1 MIYTIVFF
9 SIFVFSAQGMAIEA
23 FMILTSPDKI
33 IYKIDEK
40 DAPYKEIITKGF
52 TKNKYG
58 HYRIYSPSYR
68 LREWL
73 FNTRKP
79 NLFSAFVHFMKYG
92 PDSYQ
97 WVSDAEL
104 ASALSK
110 YTIQIMQKKGS
121 NTRYIVLISRENFF
135 NRLCI
140 DQPNDW
146 YCTMSS
152 CCMIKEFVETVA
164 WLRSWHTL
172 SDCCHRIGPWLFHDY
187 FFDSFENYLSGGE
200 EFFDVGNGS
209 WHRAIRLPASCL
221 QRGIKEGK
229 LPKLKQQLRAKK
241 VSTLLELYHFEKDP
255 RYKEL
260 FALIRFEDKV
270 PSLKYLAAYAV
281 HVNKKHPSIK
291 NFKQVLPAE
300 LLDQIELYA
309 SDNASYEL
317 LNCKWG
323 LVFSREDYC

>member
-9 SIFVFSAQGMAIEA
+9 SIFAFSAQGMAIEA

-40 DAPYKEIITKGF
+40 DAPYKEIITKG
-52 TKNKYG
+52 
-58 HYRIYSPSYR
+58 
-68 LREWL
+68 L
-73 FNTRKP
+73 
-79 NLFSAFVHFMKYG
+79 
-92 PDSYQ
+92 
-97 WVSDAEL
+97 
-104 ASALSK
+104 
-110 YTIQIMQKKGS
+110 
-121 NTRYIVLISRENFF
+121 
-135 NRLCI
+135 
-140 DQPNDW
+140 
-146 YCTMSS
+146 
-152 CCMIKEFVETVA
+152 
-164 WLRSWHTL
+164 
-172 SDCCHRIGPWLFHDY
+172 RIGPWLFHDY

-221 QRGIKEGK
+221 QRSIKEGK

-281 HVNKKHPSIK
+281 HVDKKHPSIK